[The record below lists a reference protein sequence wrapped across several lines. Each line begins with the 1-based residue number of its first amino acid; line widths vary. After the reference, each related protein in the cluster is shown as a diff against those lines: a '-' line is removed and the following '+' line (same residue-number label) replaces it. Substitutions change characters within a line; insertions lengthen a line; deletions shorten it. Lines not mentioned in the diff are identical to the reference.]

1 MDRRTFLKA
10 TGAAAAAAPLVSGQ
24 KSSPNQIE
32 HVVVVMMENRSFD
45 HLFGWLPNA
54 DGLQAGVTF
63 PNATGGSN
71 TTWPMAPDYTGCSY
85 PDPDHSYDGGRVE
98 YDNGLM
104 DGFLL
109 DTANGLNAIGYYT
122 QKDLPFRSALAL
134 HYTTCAHYFPSILA
148 PTFPNRIFQYA
159 GQTDRL
165 DDSLTICTL
174 PTIWDNLAA
183 AGISHK
189 YYFGNVPFLALWG
202 SKYRSIS
209 YKYSEFL
216 SDCAAGTLPAV
227 SFVDPSFTILSNLQ
241 NDDHPFS
248 DVRNGDAFLAQMFA
262 AVSQSPNWANT
273 VFILNF
279 DEWGGFWDHV
289 APPRALAPNDVDPDL
304 VNGEALLGIRVAC
317 IIASPW
323 SKGDPANPKVNH
335 EVFDHTSVL
344 KLIESVWNVPPL
356 AARETSD
363 TVGNLLD
370 VLDLGS
376 PHPSVP
382 TLPQP
387 GPVVPS
393 SLCRSSINPS
403 GMPGPDDETTVF
415 LRMVQSGML
424 AGFPGY

>member
-1 MDRRTFLKA
+1 MDRRTFIKA

-24 KSSPNQIE
+24 KTNPSQIK

-54 DGLQAGVTF
+54 NGIQAGLTF
-63 PNATGGSN
+63 PNPAGGTN
-71 TTWPMAPDYTGCSY
+71 ATWPLAPDYTGCAY
-85 PDPDHSYDGGRVE
+85 PDPDHSYDGGRLE

-109 DTANGLNAIGYYT
+109 DTANGLNSIGYYT
-122 QKDLPFRSALAL
+122 QQDLPFRSALAL
-134 HYTTCAHYFPSILA
+134 NYTTCDQYFPSILA

-165 DDSLTICTL
+165 DDSLTISTL

-183 AGISHK
+183 AGVSAK

-202 SKYRSIS
+202 GKYKPITHL
-209 YKYSEFL
+209 YSEFL
-216 SDCAAGTLPAV
+216 HDCAAGRLPAV
-227 SFVDPSFTILSNLQ
+227 SFVDPSFTILTNLQ

-248 DVRNGDAFLAQMFA
+248 DVRNGDAFLAQTFA

-273 VFILNF
+273 AFIVNF
-279 DEWGGFWDHV
+279 DEWGGFYDHV
-289 APPRALAPNDVDPDL
+289 APPRALAPNNVDPDL
-304 VNGEALLGIRVAC
+304 VNGEALLGVRVPC

-323 SKGDPANPKVNH
+323 TKGDPTNPTVNH

-356 AARETSD
+356 AARETSN

-370 VLDLGS
+370 ALNLS
-376 PHPSVP
+376 NPQASVP
-382 TLPQP
+382 ALPQP
-387 GPVVPS
+387 GYVTPS
-393 SLCRSSINPS
+393 SLCFSASQN
-403 GMPGPDDETTVF
+403 GTPGPDDETTVF
-415 LRMVQSGML
+415 LRMINSGML

>member
-1 MDRRTFLKA
+1 MDRRTFIKA
-10 TGAAAAAAPLVSGQ
+10 TGAAAAAAPLVGGQ
-24 KSSPNQIE
+24 ESNPSQIE

-54 DGLQAGVTF
+54 DGLQAGLTF
-63 PNATGGSN
+63 PNPAGGTNS
-71 TTWPMAPDYTGCSY
+71 TFPLAPDYTGCSY
-85 PDPDHSYDGGRVE
+85 PDPDHSYDGGRTE

-109 DTANGLNAIGYYT
+109 NTANGLNAIGYYT

-134 HYTTCAHYFPSILA
+134 NYTTCDQYFPSILA

-165 DDSLTICTL
+165 DDSLAICTL

-183 AGISHK
+183 LGISHK
-189 YYFGNVPFLALWG
+189 YYFQNVPFVAIWG
-202 SKYRSIS
+202 KKYLSIS
-209 YKYSEFL
+209 NKYSEFL
-216 SDCAAGTLPAV
+216 NDCAAGTLPAV
-227 SFVDPSFTILSNLQ
+227 SFVDPSFTILSNLE

-248 DVRNGDAFLAQMFA
+248 DVRNGDAFLAQTFA

-273 VFILNF
+273 VFIVNF
-279 DEWGGFWDHV
+279 DEWGGFFDHV

-317 IIASPW
+317 IVASPW
-323 SKGDPANPKVNH
+323 TKGNAINPTVNH
-335 EVFDHTSVL
+335 NVFDHTSVL

-363 TVGNLLD
+363 TVGNLIE
-370 VLDLGS
+370 VLNLGN
-376 PHPSVP
+376 PQVSVP

-387 GPVVPS
+387 RHVIPS
-393 SLCRSSINPS
+393 SLCRSSINPN
-403 GMPGPDDETTVF
+403 GVPGPDDESTVF
-415 LRMVQSGML
+415 LRMINSGML